1 MPRLVRTLLL
11 LLALTYSAMGTAS
24 SVWVLELRGAVG
36 PGSADYLV
44 RGMHQAAEADASLLI
59 LQIDT
64 PGGLDGAMRQIIK
77 AILASKV
84 PVVSFVFPGGSRA
97 ASAGT
102 YILYASHIAAMA
114 PATNLGAATPVQIG
128 APSFPSVPGRDDDKD
143 DGEQSIEP
151 ASAMER
157 KVINDAVAYIQSLAD
172 LYGRNREWAEEA
184 VREAASLSA
193 REALDRNVVDLVAED
208 IDDLIDQLEGRSVK
222 LGDEERTL
230 VLGDPVYTHY
240 QPDWRSEFLAVITDP
255 NIAYILMMIGIYGLI
270 LEAYNPGTLV
280 PGVVGAVCLLL
291 ALYAFQVLP
300 ISYAGLA
307 LIALGIMLMVAEA
320 FAPSF
325 GVMGL
330 GGICAFI
337 LGSIILMDTEL
348 PAYQIALPLIMGI
361 AVTSAA
367 LLALMLGMVVRARR
381 QQVVSGVSML
391 EGQLAEVEALHDDR
405 PMVRLQGELWEVDC
419 RSSLSPGDVVR
430 VITAEGVRLVVV
442 KQTEKSS

>member
-1 MPRLVRTLLL
+1 
-11 LLALTYSAMGTAS
+11 
-24 SVWVLELRGAVG
+24 
-36 PGSADYLV
+36 
-44 RGMHQAAEADASLLI
+44 
-59 LQIDT
+59 
-64 PGGLDGAMRQIIK
+64 
-77 AILASKV
+77 
-84 PVVSFVFPGGSRA
+84 
-97 ASAGT
+97 
-102 YILYASHIAAMA
+102 
-114 PATNLGAATPVQIG
+114 
-128 APSFPSVPGRDDDKD
+128 
-143 DGEQSIEP
+143 
-151 ASAMER
+151 
-157 KVINDAVAYIQSLAD
+157 
-172 LYGRNREWAEEA
+172 
-184 VREAASLSA
+184 
-193 REALDRNVVDLVAED
+193 
-208 IDDLIDQLEGRSVK
+208 
-222 LGDEERTL
+222 
-230 VLGDPVYTHY
+230 
-240 QPDWRSEFLAVITDP
+240 
-255 NIAYILMMIGIYGLI
+255 
-270 LEAYNPGTLV
+270 
-280 PGVVGAVCLLL
+280 
-291 ALYAFQVLP
+291 
-300 ISYAGLA
+300 
-307 LIALGIMLMVAEA
+307 MVAEA